1 MIKVALVCDN
11 CGRLIAAGIDANE
24 VRLQAQELYRRQE
37 LKDVC
42 LACAPVASPA
52 PAPPIVPQ

>member
-1 MIKVALVCDN
+1 MIKVALVCDS
-11 CGRLIAAGIDANE
+11 CDAVIADGISANE
-24 VRLQAQELYRRQE
+24 VRFQAQEFYRRQE

-42 LACAPVASPA
+42 LACARVASPA